1 MKSVHLL
8 KPLLFSCAIF
18 ILLFAN
24 CGLLDFDN
32 RPTKSRMEGVWQVTE
47 AYDEDGND
55 IMDQIS
61 FPITAFHLSSDNT
74 VISTAGPMTMYLVY
88 GASNSKF
95 LNVVGKVD
103 QVFNYAS
110 LNFNGGEWFIDGG
123 TVNRFTLEMKLE
135 VPGQT
140 TLTELLDLLG
150 VGVNYQI
157 PTIYH
162 KFRDVKVTFDWWSDS
177 VMTWEFDNT
186 TTAVYNM
193 KDKYGDY
200 VAWNGWSA
208 YNFSRCTF
216 VLTKR
221 SAELKDLVELATQD

>member
-1 MKSVHLL
+1 
-8 KPLLFSCAIF
+8 
-18 ILLFAN
+18 
-24 CGLLDFDN
+24 
-32 RPTKSRMEGVWQVTE
+32 
-47 AYDEDGND
+47 
-55 IMDQIS
+55 
-61 FPITAFHLSSDNT
+61 
-74 VISTAGPMTMYLVY
+74 MTMYLVY

-208 YNFSRCTF
+208 YNFSRCKF

-221 SAELKDLVELATQD
+221 SYELRDLVELATKK